1 MLYHILHTL
10 RILSTLSVHNICPT
24 LHILYTLSV
33 HNIYP
38 TLLTLHIL
46 STLSVHTV
54 CPTLLTLHILSTL
67 SVHNVCPTLLTLN
80 HNTYFQYRLHCYIS
94 TLTFSLLNSPNSI
107 YINNMPSLYSQ
118 PRLYLNFTTHLT
130 PK

>member
-10 RILSTLSVHNICPT
+10 RILSTLSVHTVCPTLLTLRILSTLSFHNICPS
-24 LHILYTLSV
+24 LHILSTLSV
-33 HNIYP
+33 HDIYP

-46 STLSVHTV
+46 STLSVHNI
-54 CPTLLTLHILSTL
+54 CHTLHTL
-67 SVHNVCPTLLTLN
+67 H

-118 PRLYLNFTTHLT
+118 TRLYLNFTTHLT